1 MKISVIT
8 VVYNAEDT
16 LEQTIMSVYGQSYNE
31 IEYIIIDGSSS
42 DATLSII
49 NKHRDKISHVISE
62 PDQGIYDAMNKG
74 INISTGDV
82 VGFLNADDLYYEN
95 NVVEKIIRC
104 FETDS
109 VDACY
114 GDLVYVSKNNLS
126 KIVRYWESCNH
137 IEGLCKTG
145 WMPAHPTLYMRKKIY
160 DKYGTYDLAYKLQ
173 SDYELCLRLL
183 EVEKINTKYLPEILV
198 KMRIGGVTNNSIINI
213 LKGNLEAY
221 NACKKYFPK
230 TSKIFILRKFMSRLG
245 QFVSRP
251 EQVK

>member
-145 WMPAHPTLYMRKKIY
+145 WMPAH
-160 DKYGTYDLAYKLQ
+160 
-173 SDYELCLRLL
+173 
-183 EVEKINTKYLPEILV
+183 
-198 KMRIGGVTNNSIINI
+198 
-213 LKGNLEAY
+213 
-221 NACKKYFPK
+221 
-230 TSKIFILRKFMSRLG
+230 
-245 QFVSRP
+245 
-251 EQVK
+251 